1 MRLAAMILAAVL
13 SAVGAQAQPAEQMPE
28 ETAYRILFQ
37 LLRTRV
43 EGSWGV
49 SAQLLW
55 LKSLGVPEQYFTPL
69 RLASDRYWQA
79 VRPYEE
85 DLRNIHLRFAGR
97 NDSMEAKAAEKPARE
112 KIAEQYHLIRQD
124 LLRDLDA
131 EGLSHLERLIVHIR
145 KEGHRAGNVRG
156 GAPGAGHVR

>member
-1 MRLAAMILAAVL
+1 MRLATTILAL
-13 SAVGAQAQPAEQMPE
+13 MISALWAQAPPVEKMPE
-28 ETAYRILFQ
+28 EPAYRILFQ

-43 EGSWGV
+43 EGAWGV

-85 DLRNIHLRFAGR
+85 DLREVHLRFAGR
-97 NDSMEAKAAEKPARE
+97 NDSPEARVAEKPARE
-112 KIAEQYHLIRQD
+112 KIAEQYRLIRQD

-131 EGLSHLERLIVHIR
+131 EGVSHLERLILHIR
-145 KEGHRAGNVRG
+145 NEGRRAGNIRG
-156 GAPGAGHVR
+156 GAPEAGHVH